1 MGRFRSFSRGAGGAH
16 TLMADTAPSTAVLAE
31 DRKQRVALI
40 SIGAAI
46 GIFVFKLAVGVHTG
60 SLGIL
65 AEAAH
70 SALDLLATLLTW
82 LSLRI
87 AARPADANHPFG
99 HGKFESFS
107 AFLETVLLV
116 GTAAVIGYT
125 AVRQWMGGSAARV
138 HIDVWAFAVMLT
150 SIVVDWRR
158 AAMLRRAAREF
169 ASDALA
175 ADALNFSSDLATS
188 VAVLIGVALVAIGHH
203 WQIAVLAR
211 ADLIAAIVVA
221 AAMIWLAVRL
231 GRRTAG
237 VLLDEAPPTLVR
249 DLREALSG
257 VEGVN
262 ELERLRLRRSGSR
275 YFVDLQLGLE
285 PASTMERVGAVREEV
300 AARIH
305 QRLPEADVVIETES
319 RRQALPGMFE
329 QVQAIARRHNLSIH
343 DLSIYDLGSGLDVE
357 FHLELPESV
366 PLAGAHDRVSRLE
379 AEMREQIPAI
389 REIITHIEPELARV
403 NSANLLNPRRVAA
416 QLEQIARRWPQLIDC
431 HQIQLR
437 RTNGHLALSFHCSFP
452 DALPIGQ
459 VHESVTRL
467 EAEIKRKMPQLAR
480 VTIHPEPGS
489 DNRR

>member
-1 MGRFRSFSRGAGGAH
+1 MPGSAAK
-16 TLMADTAPSTAVLAE
+16 TIAVSE
-31 DRKQRVALI
+31 SHKQRVALI

-70 SALDLLATLLTW
+70 SALDLMATLLTW
-82 LSLRI
+82 VSLRI

-99 HGKFESFS
+99 HEKFESFS

-116 GTAAVIGYT
+116 VTAAVIGYT
-125 AVRQWMGGSAARV
+125 AARQWRAGSEAGV
-138 HIDVWAFAVMLT
+138 HIDVWAFVVMLT
-150 SIVVDWRR
+150 SIGVDWRR
-158 AAMLRRAAREF
+158 AAMLRRAAREY

-188 VAVLIGVALVAIGHH
+188 VAVLIGIALVWVGQRWHIAALGH
-203 WQIAVLAR
+203 
-211 ADLIAAIVVA
+211 ADLIAAMVVA

-237 VLLDEAPPTLVR
+237 VLLDEAPPTLVH
-249 DLREALSG
+249 DLREALAG

-262 ELERLRLRRSGSR
+262 ELDRLRLRRAGSR

-285 PASTMERVGAVREEV
+285 PASTMERIGAVRQEV

-305 QRLPEADVVIETES
+305 RRLPEADVVIETES
-319 RRQALPGMFE
+319 RRQAPPGVFE
-329 QVQAIARRHNLSIH
+329 QVQAIARGHNLSIH
-343 DLSIYDLGSGLDVE
+343 DLSIYDVGSGLDVE
-357 FHLELPESV
+357 FHLELQESL
-366 PLAGAHDRVSRLE
+366 PLAAAHDQVSHLE
-379 AEMREQIPAI
+379 AEMRERIPAI
-389 REIITHIEPELARV
+389 REIVTHIEPELARV
-403 NSANLLNPRRVAA
+403 NTANLLNAQRVAA
-416 QLEQIARRWPQLIDC
+416 RLEQIVRRWPQVLDC

-437 RTNGHLALSFHCSFP
+437 RTHGHLALSCHCSFP
-452 DALPIGQ
+452 DVLPVGQ
-459 VHESVTRL
+459 VHDLITRL
-467 EAEIKRKMPQLAR
+467 EAEIKRQLPQVSR